1 MQYRHYLFDWGDTLM
16 ADLPGYVGPMHQ
28 WPTVKVIE
36 GASNCLS
43 SLSQNASCHLATDA
57 RDSDVEDIAR
67 ALRRGGIDQFIE
79 QIFCYR
85 RIGCSKSEAAFYKHI
100 VRELDVELS
109 EIVMIGDSI
118 ESDVKVPQSI
128 GMDAIWYNPE
138 LLEVPVGVQAITSLN
153 DLVDA

>member
-16 ADLPGYVGPMHQ
+16 ADLPGRAGPMYQ

-43 SLSQNASCHLATDA
+43 ALCKNASCHLATDA
-57 RDSDVEDIAR
+57 RDSDVEDIVK
-67 ALRRGGIDQFIE
+67 ALKRGGIDRFIE

-85 RIGCSKSEAAFYKHI
+85 GIGCSKSEAAFYEHI
-100 VRELDVELS
+100 VRELGVEVS

-118 ESDVKVPQSI
+118 EYDVRVPQSM

-138 LLEVPVGVQAITSLN
+138 LLEVPAGVKAISSLN